1 MTQSMSGVDSI
12 AHSGTPPAGASF
24 GASLRALREARG
36 WSVGDVSARLKFVPR
51 QIEAIEA
58 DRWED
63 LPQGP
68 SLRGLVRNYARLLDQ
83 DPEVMMRAIP
93 AHLQHQPQSN
103 PHLRNTVATDISASA
118 PLERWGGT
126 GARRRRAWFA
136 AILWLIVICVVA
148 LAVYLVVAW
157 WLPRMGNGGGNGQ
170 ETLMPFDTPARSSA
184 PAVTGQIVTPP
195 ASTTPAPAPVPAPAA
210 PAETAPSAAG
220 APAVTPA
227 APGAPATVPSGAPEG
242 SIAGPNGAAVAE
254 VQAQQA
260 QAQSA
265 AATPGDAPAPA
276 TTKPNQVAFSVTTA
290 SWVEVR
296 DANGTIVLSSTLQ
309 PGAQTSVE
317 AAPPA
322 RVVIG
327 NATGVQLQWQGAAVD
342 LAPFRRGNVARLTLE

>member
-36 WSVGDVSARLKFVPR
+36 WSVGDVSARLKFLPR

-126 GARRRRAWFA
+126 
-136 AILWLIVICVVA
+136 
-148 LAVYLVVAW
+148 
-157 WLPRMGNGGGNGQ
+157 
-170 ETLMPFDTPARSSA
+170 A
-184 PAVTGQIVTPP
+184 P
-195 ASTTPAPAPVPAPAA
+195 
-210 PAETAPSAAG
+210 
-220 APAVTPA
+220 
-227 APGAPATVPSGAPEG
+227 
-242 SIAGPNGAAVAE
+242 
-254 VQAQQA
+254 
-260 QAQSA
+260 
-265 AATPGDAPAPA
+265 
-276 TTKPNQVAFSVTTA
+276 
-290 SWVEVR
+290 
-296 DANGTIVLSSTLQ
+296 
-309 PGAQTSVE
+309 
-317 AAPPA
+317 PPA
-322 RVVIG
+322 RLVRG
-327 NATGVQLQWQGAAVD
+327 HS
-342 LAPFRRGNVARLTLE
+342 LAHRHLRRGPGGLSRRRVVVAAHGQWRWQRPGDPDAVRHPGALVRARGDGPDRHAARCHDAGTRTRPGTGRTPPRPR